1 MMKTIKVGGITYKV
15 ELKDLSTRND
25 GADGKQLGWCV
36 YDEDKIEINERLTQP
51 RIEQTLIHELVHA
64 VMYEAGLEQDE
75 DMVNR
80 IGLVLHQVLKD
91 NDFSWMNKPKYKT
104 IETNGVAVEIPLTDD
119 KQRSYFSWAQYVPI
133 I

>member
-1 MMKTIKVGGITYKV
+1 MLESIKVGGINYEV
-15 ELKDLSTRND
+15 ELKDLSTRD
-25 GADGKQLGWCV
+25 DERLQLGWCV
-36 YDEDKIEINERLTQP
+36 FKENKIEINETLTQP

-64 VMYEAGLEQDE
+64 IMYEAGLEQDE

-104 IETNGVAVEIPLTDD
+104 IETNGVAVEIPLA
-119 KQRSYFSWAQYVPI
+119 KEWNK
-133 I
+133 

>member
-1 MMKTIKVGGITYKV
+1 MLESIKVGGITYKV

-25 GADGKQLGWCV
+25 EASGKQLGWCV
-36 YDEDKIEINERLTQP
+36 YDEDKIEINEKLTQP

-64 VMYEAGLEQDE
+64 IMYEAGLEQDE

-91 NDFSWMNKPKYKT
+91 NDFGWLQEKEYKEIKT
-104 IETNGVAVEIPLTDD
+104 KNGTVKIPIVDGE
-119 KQRSYFSWAQYVPI
+119 
-133 I
+133 